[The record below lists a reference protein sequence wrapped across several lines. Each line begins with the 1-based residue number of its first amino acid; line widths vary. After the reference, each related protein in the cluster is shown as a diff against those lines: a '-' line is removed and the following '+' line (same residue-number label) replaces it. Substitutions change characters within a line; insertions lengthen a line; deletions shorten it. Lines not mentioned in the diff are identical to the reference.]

1 MAMTWS
7 NEEIQRLVDCA
18 SQDEME
24 RAFPDINLGTL
35 VRHRRNFIKGLNT
48 SGEPMA
54 WMPVPFW
61 SSDKVMTSDEL
72 GEASIAA
79 NVRQN
84 TPAGWAPGMELTG
97 DKGSISTGTVEKPIT
112 DWDEILKLWG
122 LDPNQFEV
130 VEPVTMKAWD
140 TPAKDEASQEIIT
153 KRLFSYKAR
162 IQRKTQ
168 AADTEVKVD
177 VAGWRER
184 LQSISSFVDFKQND
198 SLDKTSYAVMVAD
211 PQLGKPGTEE
221 SIANWKRG
229 VERHLYQINRLWS
242 PSGIEEIVVAF
253 MGDEHEGAVG
263 NYASQ
268 PYEVELNYTEQIQLD
283 YDLRV
288 WTIKAMLET
297 GLPVRVSSVPSNHG
311 EHTRFGSAKAMTS
324 IYDNSSTMV
333 TGLVKKLFDE
343 TRHADRINWHI
354 ANDRADVNLTLSG
367 VKCNFA
373 HGHIAKGSGRGE
385 QKMKSAIERQILGR
399 TDELGDTKLWFTG
412 HYHHFYSIEDR
423 GRTMFGCPA
432 LEAEKSSD
440 WFYSQYGVWSKPG
453 MLGLLVGESLGDRG
467 WAEVNVL

>member
-7 NEEIQRLVDCA
+7 NEEIQRLVDCT

-24 RAFPDINLGTL
+24 QAFPDINLGTL
-35 VRHRRNFIKGLNT
+35 VRHRRNFVKGLNT
-48 SGEPMA
+48 SGEPMD
-54 WMPVPFW
+54 WTPVPNESNPAPLTVV
-61 SSDKVMTSDEL
+61 SS
-72 GEASIAA
+72 
-79 NVRQN
+79 
-84 TPAGWAPGMELTG
+84 PAGWAPGMELTG
-97 DKGSISTGTVEKPIT
+97 DKGSISTGTVTKPIT

-122 LDPNQFEV
+122 LDPDQFEV

-162 IQRKTQ
+162 IQRKAQT
-168 AADTEVKVD
+168 ASTEVKID
-177 VAGWRER
+177 TAAWREK
-184 LQSISSFVDFKQND
+184 LL
-198 SLDKTSYAVMVAD
+198 SLDPWFARSLRTVSTEDTSSYVVLVAD
-211 PQLGKPGTEE
+211 PQLGKPGTDE
-221 SIANWKRG
+221 SVANWKRG
-229 VERHLYQINRLWS
+229 VTEHISRLHYYRNDNRFVN
-242 PSGIEEIVVAF
+242 EIVVAF

-263 NYASQ
+263 NYANQ
-268 PYEVELNYTEQIQLD
+268 PYEIELNYTEQIQLD

-288 WTIKAMLET
+288 WTIKSFLES

-324 IYDNSSTMV
+324 LYDNSSTMV

-343 TRHADRINWHI
+343 TQHSDRITWHI
-354 ANDRADVNLTLSG
+354 ANDRADVNLTLNG